1 MRFNVETK
9 RLVEAAEVELAK
21 ETCPQ
26 FTRWSQGLIPP
37 INCFV
42 SGQILGPT
50 EEKRS
55 ENLSQIC
62 EKLNEEKGHQIKLSL
77 IKTEVGAWRR
87 IQGSCYMGLSP
98 QGYPMV
104 KVEFSKFWRYFTE
117 SIFILS
123 FSYCKVLMDQN

>member
-26 FTRWSQGLIPP
+26 LTRWSQGLIPP

-62 EKLNEEKGHQIKLSL
+62 EKLNEEKGHHIKLSL

-87 IQGSCYMGLSP
+87 IQGSCYMGLRVIQSL
-98 QGYPMV
+98 
-104 KVEFSKFWRYFTE
+104 KW
-117 SIFILS
+117 IFLS
-123 FSYCKVLMDQN
+123 FEDILQRVFSFCPLVIAKY